1 MGYFNTLSQ
10 SIDNAQRLK
19 ELHQYIER
27 HNVPVTSKD
36 DLSHQIIEIERYL
49 GGSTYANL
57 DKRKRVANIM
67 TGILALP
74 LLIFALLLLFDRY
87 QGYLGFGSDIGD
99 MLKTIFLLT
108 IEYLWAVILYAGV
121 FAALVIYFYRLN
133 SRAAAQADRIIHA
146 FVTQSPSG
154 VKPIIE

>member
-1 MGYFNTLSQ
+1 MGYFKALSQ

-36 DLSHQIIEIERYL
+36 DLSHQIIEIERYM

-74 LLIFALLLLFDRY
+74 PLIFAFVLLFDRY
-87 QGYLGFGSDIGD
+87 QGYFGFGFD
-99 MLKTIFLLT
+99 MGGTMKTIFLMT

-121 FAALVIYFYRLN
+121 FAALVFYFYRLN
-133 SRAAAQADRIIHA
+133 SQAATQADKIIHA
-146 FVTQSPSG
+146 LMTKSPSTINAI
-154 VKPIIE
+154 VE